1 VGGPPYFLSRGMK
14 LISQSVSLVLAMLV
28 LSAHTPWGQYQ
39 VYRQKH
45 LLIMSTISDEPTYP
59 FSRRLVTAI
68 NVALPEARAR
78 PARAKHFERL
88 HSLFATKQM
97 QVMLLSRVNA
107 EAALKGSGPFAEYGA
122 LSFKVL
128 YQFGQLQLLAQ
139 TDFPAEHAWLV
150 TNAILNSEE
159 ISEFID
165 PPETVLSLQNLHHGS
180 LLALQKE
187 PMPIQR

>member
-1 VGGPPYFLSRGMK
+1 MGGPPYFLSRGMK

-97 QVMLLSRVNA
+97 QVMLLSRMNA
-107 EAALKGSGPFAEYGA
+107 EEALKGGGPFSEYGA
-122 LSFKVL
+122 LTFKIL
-128 YQFGQLQLLAQ
+128 YQFGELQLLAQ
-139 TDFPAEHAWLV
+139 TDFPVEHAWLV

-165 PPETVLSLQNLHHGS
+165 PTDTVLSIENLHHGS
-180 LLALQKE
+180 LLALQNE
-187 PMPIQR
+187 PMPIQK